1 MCWRRWPF
9 IHVFNGHPGSCP
21 RATQQIICSNE
32 AGILCLSLL
41 VMGTTLFISASE
53 SHAGS
58 P

>member
-1 MCWRRWPF
+1 MLAPLALHPCVQWPSKA
-9 IHVFNGHPGSCP
+9 SCP

-41 VMGTTLFISASE
+41 VMGTTLFMSASE